1 MFFLISNVVFGFC
14 GSFFEKRGML
24 LKKCGRS
31 ERVSHGEVT
40 SAEQGSEDI
49 YTRKS
54 CIVLR
59 EAWLG
64 GPLRAKR
71 ERMSENVLREA

>member
-31 ERVSHGEVT
+31 ERVSHGEVIP
-40 SAEQGSEDI
+40 AEQ
-49 YTRKS
+49 
-54 CIVLR
+54 
-59 EAWLG
+59 
-64 GPLRAKR
+64 
-71 ERMSENVLREA
+71 MSDDFKNKES